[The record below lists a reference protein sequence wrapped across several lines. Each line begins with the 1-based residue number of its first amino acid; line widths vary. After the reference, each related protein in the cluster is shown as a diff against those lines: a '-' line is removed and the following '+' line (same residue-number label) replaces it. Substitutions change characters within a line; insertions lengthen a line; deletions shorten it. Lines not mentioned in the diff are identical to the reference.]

1 MNDLNFLNVGQHC
14 FAAVPCTTNDIVQVK
29 ETKPDSEK
37 ETKSDKEVVAP
48 APGKEA
54 KTEETV
60 LKQEAK
66 TEETVLKQEEELQ
79 EESKSYSSYAMV
91 LSVIALTLFAGI
103 VYWRCKSNQNTET
116 LKLYRPLSKVEPA

>member
-29 ETKPDSEK
+29 EKKPDSEK

-48 APGKEA
+48 APGK
-54 KTEETV
+54 
-60 LKQEAK
+60 EAK

-103 VYWRCKSNQNTET
+103 VYWRCKSNQNAET